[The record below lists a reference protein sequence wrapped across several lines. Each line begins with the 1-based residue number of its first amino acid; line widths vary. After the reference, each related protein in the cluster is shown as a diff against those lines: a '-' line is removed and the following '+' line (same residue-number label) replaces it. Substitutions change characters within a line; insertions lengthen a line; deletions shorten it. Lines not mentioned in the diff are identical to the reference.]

1 MDMGNVRVSDII
13 VQVAATIIAAGI
25 LGLIAQGFGWNR
37 RLTALE
43 RDMKD
48 VLRHM
53 KTRQNEF
60 RDSHEIFEDGEYHHK
75 RSRRV

>member
-1 MDMGNVRVSDII
+1 MGNVRMSDII
-13 VQVAATIIAAGI
+13 VQVAATVIAAGI
-25 LGLIAQGFGWNR
+25 LGLIAQGFGWSR
-37 RLTALE
+37 RLSALE

-48 VLRHM
+48 VLRHI
-53 KTRQNEF
+53 KSTRAEF

>member
-1 MDMGNVRVSDII
+1 MGNVRISDIV
-13 VQVAATIIAAGI
+13 VQVAATVIAAGI
-25 LGLIAQGFGWNR
+25 IALISQGFGNSR

-53 KTRQNEF
+53 KATRSEF